1 MTTQSLP
8 ISKTRKDIAI
18 SVLVSIL
25 IIAAAALTVYYTRP
39 ATAGHNPGLIMR
51 QPRMTFVLL
60 YAAMVGVTCF
70 VFLKK
75 EATGYISRPLAW
87 GACVVM
93 GIGLVAVY
101 FLTDDKTKGWS
112 YKALLFA
119 LTFTLSATVLCEII
133 IFYRKKMSEK
143 SRQNIFHRIAFAL
156 VCAAFIAATG
166 YFYTE
171 KAVGGGAIL
180 DYGVKATPA
189 PTVPNVSTSVPSD
202 PSLSIP
208 GLTETTLP
216 VTTAPVSSN
225 PAE

>member
-8 ISKTRKDIAI
+8 ISKTRKDIVI
-18 SVLVSIL
+18 SVIVAAL
-25 IIAAAALTVYYTRP
+25 IVAAAALTVYYSRP

-51 QPRMTFVLL
+51 QPRMTFVFV

-70 VFLKK
+70 VFLKR

-87 GACVVM
+87 GASIVM
-93 GIGLVAVY
+93 GIGLAAVY

-112 YKALLFA
+112 FKVLAFA
-119 LTFTLSATVLCEII
+119 FTFTLSATILCEII

-143 SRQNIFHRIAFAL
+143 SRQNIFHRIAFGL
-156 VCAAFIAATG
+156 VCFAFIAATG
-166 YFYTE
+166 YFYCE
-171 KAVGGGAIL
+171 KGISGGAIL
-180 DYGVKATPA
+180 DYGVKATPS
-189 PTVPNVSTSVPSD
+189 PQIPSTPTSVPTD
-202 PSLSIP
+202 PSLTIP
-208 GLTETTLP
+208 GLTDTTAP